1 MRYHTAFL
9 RAHFK
14 LFSTEYLSNY
24 NSKCLLDY
32 TFRFFYTISEGLNG
46 AFIKPGI
53 HLVDE
58 ARDVF
63 LDYLAETSGWEDR
76 VIQIGRK
83 HHKFEVQPH
92 TILNN
97 K

>member
-1 MRYHTAFL
+1 MLILNFSPLNNFL
-9 RAHFK
+9 IIIP
-14 LFSTEYLSNY
+14 N
-24 NSKCLLDY
+24 DY

-83 HHKFEVQPH
+83 HQKFEVQPH